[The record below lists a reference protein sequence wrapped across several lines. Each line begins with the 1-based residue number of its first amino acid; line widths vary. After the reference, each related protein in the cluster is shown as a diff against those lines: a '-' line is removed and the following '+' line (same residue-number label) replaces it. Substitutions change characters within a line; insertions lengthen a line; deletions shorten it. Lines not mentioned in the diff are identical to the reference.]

1 MDNKT
6 EDLCIYRFKTAVETL
21 ETAKLCMENR
31 HYKDAINRG
40 YYAAFYAI
48 KAVLALGVVDF
59 KRHKDAVAYFNQHF
73 IATEIFNKDI
83 GRKLGRLKRKR
94 EASDYDDF
102 YIASLDET
110 LEQLHSAEDIVM
122 SVRNYLKQD
131 KKIEI

>member
-1 MDNKT
+1 MDNKA
-6 EDLCIYRFKTAVETL
+6 EDLCLYRYQTAVETL

-48 KAVLALGVVDF
+48 KAVLALGEVDF
-59 KRHKDAVAYFNQHF
+59 KRHKDAVAYFNQYF
-73 IATEIFNKDI
+73 VAAGIFPKEI

-102 YIASLDET
+102 YVTSFDET
-110 LEQLHSAEDIVM
+110 SEQLHSAEDVVL
-122 SVRNYLKQD
+122 SVRDYLENNRN
-131 KKIEI
+131 IML